1 MYCRPH
7 VTVLLLCCQVD
18 TVVRLCEEALAAD
31 MCPVVGIQSTGE
43 ARTAEYV
50 AALTAKAS
58 DKDRD
63 DMAFDSFVEP
73 AALILSSFIEKNL
86 MNYRGGMIRF
96 FLLACLFSRGCR
108 QLPCMIV

>member
-1 MYCRPH
+1 
-7 VTVLLLCCQVD
+7 VD

-50 AALTAKAS
+50 AALTAKAA

-86 MNYRGGMIRF
+86 MNYRGDVLGSEFVQLRF
-96 FLLACLFSRGCR
+96 VGSCDMWVLWAGSWYAWCRGC
-108 QLPCMIV
+108 P

>member
-1 MYCRPH
+1 MHGAEGVHR
-7 VTVLLLCCQVD
+7 VALL
-18 TVVRLCEEALAAD
+18 
-31 MCPVVGIQSTGE
+31 
-43 ARTAEYV
+43 AEYV

-86 MNYRGGMIRF
+86 TNYRDGMIH
-96 FLLACLFSRGCR
+96 FLFV
-108 QLPCMIV
+108 CMFVWPSL